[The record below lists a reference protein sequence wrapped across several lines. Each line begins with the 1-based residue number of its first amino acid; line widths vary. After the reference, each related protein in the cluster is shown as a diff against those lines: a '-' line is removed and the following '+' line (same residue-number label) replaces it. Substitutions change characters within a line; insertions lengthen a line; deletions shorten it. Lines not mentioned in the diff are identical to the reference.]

1 MKKLIL
7 IFATAILGLA
17 SCQQKT
23 DDKAAIELAKQAAI
37 DSMKMVAQAQEVK
50 QMVIDSMQKATPTT
64 QVTQSAGEGAQ
75 STSAAISGAN
85 NSSPAKVEKTS
96 SSSSSSTSTASTPTV
111 TKKKVKCRKL
121 PKEP

>member
-75 STSAAISGAN
+75 STSAAISGATIVVQ
-85 NSSPAKVEKTS
+85 P
-96 SSSSSSTSTASTPTV
+96 
-111 TKKKVKCRKL
+111 KL
-121 PKEP
+121 KRLLAQVALRQVRLVRQQ

>member
-50 QMVIDSMQKATPTT
+50 QMVIDSMQKVTPTT
-64 QVTQSAGEGAQ
+64 QVTQSTGESAQ
-75 STSAAISGAN
+75 STSVPFLVLII
-85 NSSPAKVEKTS
+85 V
-96 SSSSSSTSTASTPTV
+96 V
-111 TKKKVKCRKL
+111 L
-121 PKEP
+121 PKLKRLLAQVARRQIRLVRQQ

>member
-23 DDKAAIELAKQAAI
+23 DKAAIELAKQAAI

-50 QMVIDSMQKATPTT
+50 QMVIDSMQKAHQPL
-64 QVTQSAGEGAQ
+64 
-75 STSAAISGAN
+75 
-85 NSSPAKVEKTS
+85 K
-96 SSSSSSTSTASTPTV
+96 
-111 TKKKVKCRKL
+111 
-121 PKEP
+121 

>member
-75 STSAAISGAN
+75 SSSAAIWSKWSDRWNVAWLGSCTRGNSGR
-85 NSSPAKVEKTS
+85 SSHA
-96 SSSSSSTSTASTPTV
+96 
-111 TKKKVKCRKL
+111 
-121 PKEP
+121 

>member
-50 QMVIDSMQKATPTT
+50 QMVIDSMQKAHQQLKLLNRLVRVLKALVP
-64 QVTQSAGEGAQ
+64 V
-75 STSAAISGAN
+75 SGAN

-96 SSSSSSTSTASTPTV
+96 SSSSSSTNTASTPTV
-111 TKKKVKCRKL
+111 TKKK
-121 PKEP
+121 

>member
-7 IFATAILGLA
+7 IFATAMLGLA

-50 QMVIDSMQKATPTT
+50 QMVIDSMQKATPTP
-64 QVTQSAGEGAQ
+64 VS
-75 STSAAISGAN
+75 
-85 NSSPAKVEKTS
+85 
-96 SSSSSSTSTASTPTV
+96 
-111 TKKKVKCRKL
+111 
-121 PKEP
+121 

>member
-50 QMVIDSMQKATPTT
+50 QMVIDSMQKAHQPL
-64 QVTQSAGEGAQ
+64 
-75 STSAAISGAN
+75 
-85 NSSPAKVEKTS
+85 K
-96 SSSSSSTSTASTPTV
+96 
-111 TKKKVKCRKL
+111 
-121 PKEP
+121 